1 MGGIAC
7 PIGSEIEFHLIRIG
21 VLVIIQRNQI
31 MPYRALCGIG
41 VVFTQISVIDINIF
55 AVTGLI
61 DQVPSA
67 AVPTV
72 ALSAQIVCRCP
83 FIFTAEV
90 ISEMHLLPEIHSA
103 ACSRSICRCLNCTV
117 NSIGG
122 NAVPCYNRSYGNI
135 ESLFG
140 TVFQNITVSVNPIGT
155 GFYRNMIRTVPDS
168 CRVQLDI
175 IPSITVRPYI
185 TGGRTAADYP
195 NRLLHIA
202 ILTFSREIERIPN
215 RTVGLRITVSVSPI
229 RKAASV
235 AYTVMVVV
243 TDAYISGPRFTAANG
258 KRRCEVRLGFGVGN
272 TYAVAVV
279 DNGIKGRAL

>member
-1 MGGIAC
+1 
-7 PIGSEIEFHLIRIG
+7 
-21 VLVIIQRNQI
+21 
-31 MPYRALCGIG
+31 
-41 VVFTQISVIDINIF
+41 
-55 AVTGLI
+55 
-61 DQVPSA
+61 
-67 AVPTV
+67 
-72 ALSAQIVCRCP
+72 
-83 FIFTAEV
+83 
-90 ISEMHLLPEIHSA
+90 MHLLSEIHSA
-103 ACSRSICRCLNCTV
+103 ACSRSTCRCLSGTV
-117 NSIGG
+117 NSVGG
-122 NAVPCYNRSYGNI
+122 NAVPCHNRSYGNI
-135 ESLFG
+135 KYLFG
-140 TVFQNITVSVNPIGT
+140 TVFQNITVPVNPIGT
-155 GFYRNMIRTVPDS
+155 GFYRNMIRSVPDS

-229 RKAASV
+229 REAASV

-243 TDAYISGPRFTAANG
+243 TDAYIPGPRFTAANG
-258 KRRCEVRLGFGVGN
+258 KRRCEVWLCFGVGN